1 MTASRWSLLCVFL
14 AGGLSGAALIGVY
27 ADGSV
32 TQMSN
37 ADRNTQGER
46 GSEPR
51 RAEAPV
57 EAEDDSTAVTPANE
71 VQAAE
76 KKHEHDIA
84 AEAGRSLAQVLAGLE
99 AEYRRQLTRDSP
111 NPEESPA
118 VEAASPSRAPAVDSA
133 SSPRAPA
140 VEAASPSQAPA
151 VEAASPPRSASTSTA
166 LIAGQ
171 PAEPEQKQRLVPD
184 EALARNA
191 STVATAEETSGTNEQ
206 HLVTAQIQQLAALQQ
221 LAMAQQLAT
230 AQQLAVAQQ
239 FALLSYLQ
247 LAAPSFTPVAPA
259 PTSPRAL
266 PQGRRAPR
274 GAFVVRFP
282 SANTAINNT
291 NNPSGFY
298 SAPAILVR

>member
-1 MTASRWSLLCVFL
+1 
-14 AGGLSGAALIGVY
+14 LIGVY

-32 TQMSN
+32 TQMPN
-37 ADRNTQGER
+37 PDRNTRDELA
-46 GSEPR
+46 SEPR

-57 EAEDDSTAVTPANE
+57 EAKGDSTAAVTPANE
-71 VQAAE
+71 VEAAE
-76 KKHEHDIA
+76 KKHEDDVP

-99 AEYRRQLTRDSP
+99 AEYRSQVTRDSP
-111 NPEESPA
+111 NPEVSPA
-118 VEAASPSRAPAVDSA
+118 VAAASPSRAPAVEAA
-133 SSPRAPA
+133 SPPRAPA
-140 VEAASPSQAPA
+140 VEAASP
-151 VEAASPPRSASTSTA
+151 PRPASTSTA

-171 PAEPEQKQRLVPD
+171 PAEHEQKHLVPD

-191 STVATAEETSGTNEQ
+191 STVATAEGTSETNEQ

-247 LAAPSFTPVAPA
+247 LVPPSFTPVAPA
-259 PTSPRAL
+259 PTSPRAV
-266 PQGRRAPR
+266 PQGRRPPR

-282 SANTAINNT
+282 SAKTTISSST

-298 SAPAILVR
+298 SAPPVLVR